1 MPTETATVYRLAP
14 AVAARLLGV
23 VLCTVAVLI
32 LISTVLIAAVDLH
45 TVFLLVPAGLALVL
59 LVATWWTWRQKGWV
73 VRLTPEGYRVQWVR
87 GVGAPS
93 ARWKDVE
100 DAVRSDE
107 CHDPGHA
114 HEGRQCSRPALRLV
128 GQPCGEHGQHR
139 PSECTAEQH
148 LPGGEVLIDRG
159 SRDERQHDGSRAAHG
174 DGQADDP
181 SEPGPPGAWR
191 RDGRSA
197 AATDRCFC
205 ARGHWIT
212 LRVDVCAPSATVRSS
227 AGSETWPDQKSCQC
241 HAGHVHRP
249 AGSRNTFT

>member
-73 VRLTPEGYRVQWVR
+73 ARLTPEGYRVQWVR

-100 DAVRSDE
+100 DAVTTTIAGA
-107 CHDPGHA
+107 PVVV
-114 HEGRQCSRPALRLV
+114 LRL
-128 GQPCGEHGQHR
+128 
-139 PSECTAEQH
+139 
-148 LPGGEVLIDRG
+148 
-159 SRDERQHDGSRAAHG
+159 
-174 DGQADDP
+174 
-181 SEPGPPGAWR
+181 
-191 RDGRSA
+191 RDGRTTTIPVEMLA
-197 AATDRCFC
+197 VDREEFV
-205 ARGHWIT
+205 RDVQRHLQQGHG
-212 LRVDVCAPSATVRSS
+212 LRK
-227 AGSETWPDQKSCQC
+227 W
-241 HAGHVHRP
+241 
-249 AGSRNTFT
+249 